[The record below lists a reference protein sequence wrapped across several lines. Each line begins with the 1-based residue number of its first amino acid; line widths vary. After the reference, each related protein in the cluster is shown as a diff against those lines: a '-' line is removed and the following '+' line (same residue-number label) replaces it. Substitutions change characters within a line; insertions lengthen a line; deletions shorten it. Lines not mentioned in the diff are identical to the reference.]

1 MKIVVGVD
9 GSAGSQAALEFACKE
24 AELHGGELVVVH
36 AWEFP
41 YLEVGAASAA
51 NAFDLIEPAAQT
63 VLDDAA
69 AMAAKRC
76 GDNVKI
82 SNQLVHGG
90 ASASLI
96 EAGKDADLV
105 VVGSTRPRRLRASLL
120 LGSTSQQVVHHVAV
134 PVAIV
139 REPQD

>member
-9 GSAGSQAALEFACKE
+9 GSAASQAALEFACKE

-41 YLEVGAASAA
+41 YLEIGAASAA

-69 AMAAKRC
+69 AMASKRC

-105 VVGSTRPRRLRASLL
+105 VVGSRGRGGFASLL
-120 LGSTSQQVVHHVAV
+120 LGSTSQQVVHHAAV

-139 REPQD
+139 REP